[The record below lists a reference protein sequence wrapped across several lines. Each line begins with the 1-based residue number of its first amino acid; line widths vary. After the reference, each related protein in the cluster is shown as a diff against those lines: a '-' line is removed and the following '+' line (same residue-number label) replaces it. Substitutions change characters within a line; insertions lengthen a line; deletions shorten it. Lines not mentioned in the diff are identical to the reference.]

1 MKKLNPEVVDI
12 LNGKD
17 PWFAGLRGARDMFFL
32 REGREHD
39 MLKLSQFQLETSAG
53 MFKSVVYIEND
64 SRS

>member
-12 LNGKD
+12 LSEKD
-17 PWFAGLRGARDMFFL
+17 PRCAGLRGVL

-53 MFKSVVYIEND
+53 MVESVVYTKNG
-64 SRS
+64 SRD

>member
-12 LNGKD
+12 PSEKD
-17 PWFAGLRGARDMFFL
+17 PRFAGLRGAFL

-39 MLKLSQFQLETSAG
+39 MPKLSQFQLETSAG
-53 MFKSVVYIEND
+53 MFDSVVYTENG

>member
-12 LNGKD
+12 LNEKD
-17 PWFAGLRGARDMFFL
+17 PWFAGLCGFFL

-53 MFKSVVYIEND
+53 MFDSVVYTENG
-64 SRS
+64 SRN